1 MQQPLLMGLMAG
13 LFALTTAILTL
24 IGVLVATKSS
34 FKLGKRSGDVQ
45 QQSADTTRIEQLVGE
60 TEALRKEIRALW
72 ADNTDLRH
80 KFEMAEKGHEGER
93 DLWAAE
99 RRTLTDRQEAEKS
112 ATTER
117 HQAEK
122 SATTERH
129 QAEKLA
135 MIDHAAAELRQ
146 VATETVSLRAENADL
161 RQKLAETATQMGRTQ
176 AELEAAVRG
185 QAQSEAALSQARRT
199 ITEKLHGSED
209 NCSEDNCL
217 EDKGKTL

>member
-24 IGVLVATKSS
+24 IGVLVATKSN
-34 FKLGKRSGDVQ
+34 FKLGKRTGDVQ

-93 DLWAAE
+93 DRWAAE
-99 RRTLTDRQEAEKS
+99 KSTLTDKHEAEK
-112 ATTER
+112 R
-117 HQAEK
+117 
-122 SATTERH
+122 ATTERH

-161 RQKLAETATQMGRTQ
+161 RQKLAETATQMGRTE
-176 AELEAAVRG
+176 AGLEAAVRG

-209 NCSEDNCL
+209 NCSED
-217 EDKGKTL
+217 KGKTP